1 MVERNIM
8 DVNLEYYKIFY
19 YVAKSGG
26 ITQAAE
32 KLSLSQPA
40 VSQSIKNLERQLD
53 LTLFVRTKKGV
64 RLTREGE
71 LLYSYVS
78 RGYEYIRQGEQKVQ
92 EMLDL
97 DLGEI
102 HIGASDM
109 TLQFYLLPWLEQFHR
124 RYPGIKVTVTNA
136 PTPETI
142 RHLMD
147 GRIDFGVVSTPVNSR
162 HPWKLVPVKKI
173 EDIFVAGSLFWQ
185 LKGKLL
191 SYKDLERLPIMCLEG
206 STSTRSYV
214 EHFLKEQ
221 DVVLH
226 PEFELAT
233 SNMLIQFALR
243 GLGIASVMREFAQE
257 YIDRGELFEL
267 TFDRRIPK
275 REFCI
280 ITDERIP
287 QSAASRKFLE
297 MVENKQNL

>member
-1 MVERNIM
+1 MEAT

-19 YVAKSGG
+19 YVGKYGS

-32 KLSLSQPA
+32 ELSLSQPA
-40 VSQSIKNLERQLD
+40 VSQSIRNLERQLS
-53 LTLFVRTKKGV
+53 LTLFVRMKKGV

-71 LLYSYVS
+71 ILFTYVS
-78 RGYEYIRQGEQKVQ
+78 RGYEYIRQGEQKVRQ
-92 EMLDL
+92 MLDL
-97 DLGEI
+97 NLGEI

-109 TLQFYLLPWLEQFHR
+109 TLQFYLLPWLERFHR
-124 RYPGIKVTVTNA
+124 QYPSIKVTVTNA

-142 RHLMD
+142 SHLMD
-147 GRIDFGVVSTPVNSR
+147 GKIDFGVVSTPINSR
-162 HPWKLVPVKKI
+162 HPWKLTPVKQI
-173 EDIFVAGSLFWQ
+173 EDVFVAGNLFWR

-191 SYKDLERLPIMCLEG
+191 SYKDLEQLPIMCLEG

-214 EHFLKEQ
+214 EGFLREQ
-221 DVVLH
+221 GVVLR

-233 SNMLIQFALR
+233 SNMLIQFAVR
-243 GLGIASVMREFAQE
+243 GLGIASVVREFAEE
-257 YIDRGELFEL
+257 YLERGELFEL

-287 QSAASRKFLE
+287 QSAASQKFLD
-297 MVENKQNL
+297 MVIYNDEL

>member
-1 MVERNIM
+1 M

-19 YVAKSGG
+19 YVARSGG

-32 KLSLSQPA
+32 ELALSQPA
-40 VSQSIKNLERQLD
+40 VSQSIKNLERQLK
-53 LTLFVRTKKGV
+53 LTLFVRMKKGV

-162 HPWKLVPVKKI
+162 HPWNLVPVKKI

-191 SYKDLERLPIMCLEG
+191 SYKDLEKLPIMCLEG

-221 DVVLH
+221 DVELH

-297 MVENKQNL
+297 MIHNN

>member
-1 MVERNIM
+1 M

-19 YVAKSGG
+19 HVARSGG

-32 KLSLSQPA
+32 ELSLSQPA
-40 VSQSIKNLERQLD
+40 VSQSVKNLEKQLD
-53 LTLFVRTKKGV
+53 ITLFVRTKKGV

-71 LLYSYVS
+71 VLFSYVS
-78 RGYEYIRQGEQKVQ
+78 RGYEYIRQGETKVR

-97 DLGEI
+97 NQGEI

-142 RHLMD
+142 RHLTD

-162 HPWKLVPVKKI
+162 HPWNLVPVKKI
-173 EDIFVAGSLFWQ
+173 EDIFVAGNLFWQ

-191 SYKDLERLPIMCLEG
+191 SYKDLEKLPIMCLEG

-214 EHFLKEQ
+214 EQFLKTQ
-221 DVVLH
+221 DVVLN

-243 GLGIASVMREFAQE
+243 GLGIASVVQDFAQE
-257 YIDRGELFEL
+257 YLEKGELFEL

-287 QSAASRKFLE
+287 QSAASRKFLD
-297 MVENKQNL
+297 MISSQNAIV

>member
-1 MVERNIM
+1 M

-19 YVAKSGG
+19 HVARSGG

-32 KLSLSQPA
+32 ELSLSQPA
-40 VSQSIKNLERQLD
+40 VSQSIKNLEKQLD
-53 LTLFVRTKKGV
+53 ITLFVRMKRGV

-71 LLYSYVS
+71 VLFSYVS
-78 RGYEYIRQGEQKVQ
+78 RGYEYIRQGETKVR

-97 DLGEI
+97 NQGEI

-142 RHLMD
+142 RHLAD

-162 HPWKLVPVKKI
+162 HPWHLVPVKKI
-173 EDIFVAGSLFWQ
+173 EDVFVAGNLFWR

-191 SYKDLERLPIMCLEG
+191 SYKDLEQLPIMCLEG

-214 EHFLKEQ
+214 EQFLKTQ
-221 DVVLH
+221 GVVLS

-243 GLGIASVMREFAQE
+243 GLGVASVVREFAQE
-257 YIDRGELFEL
+257 YLDTGELFEL

-280 ITDERIP
+280 ITDERIA
-287 QSAASRKFLE
+287 QSAASRKFLD
-297 MVENKQNL
+297 MISDQDAKI

>member
-1 MVERNIM
+1 M

-19 YVAKSGG
+19 YVARSGG

-32 KLSLSQPA
+32 ELALSQPA
-40 VSQSIKNLERQLD
+40 VSQSIKNLERQLK
-53 LTLFVRTKKGV
+53 LTLFVRMKKGV

-162 HPWKLVPVKKI
+162 HPWNLVPVKKI

-191 SYKDLERLPIMCLEG
+191 SYKDLEQLPIMCLEG

-221 DVVLH
+221 DVELH

-243 GLGIASVMREFAQE
+243 GLGIASVVREFAQE

-280 ITDERIP
+280 ITDERIS

-297 MVENKQNL
+297 MIHNN

>member
-1 MVERNIM
+1 M

-19 YVAKSGG
+19 YVARSGG

-32 KLSLSQPA
+32 ELALSQPA
-40 VSQSIKNLERQLD
+40 VSQSIKNLERQLK
-53 LTLFVRTKKGV
+53 LTLFVRMKKGV

-162 HPWKLVPVKKI
+162 HPWNLVPVKKI

-191 SYKDLERLPIMCLEG
+191 SYKDLEQLPIMCLEG

-221 DVVLH
+221 NVELH

-243 GLGIASVMREFAQE
+243 GLGIASVVREFAQE

-297 MVENKQNL
+297 TIHNN

>member
-1 MVERNIM
+1 M

-19 YVAKSGG
+19 YVARSGG

-32 KLSLSQPA
+32 ELALSQPA
-40 VSQSIKNLERQLD
+40 VSQSIKNLERQLK
-53 LTLFVRTKKGV
+53 LTLFVRMKKGV

-162 HPWKLVPVKKI
+162 HPWNLVPVKKI
-173 EDIFVAGSLFWQ
+173 EDIFVAGSLF
-185 LKGKLL
+185 
-191 SYKDLERLPIMCLEG
+191 
-206 STSTRSYV
+206 
-214 EHFLKEQ
+214 
-221 DVVLH
+221 
-226 PEFELAT
+226 
-233 SNMLIQFALR
+233 
-243 GLGIASVMREFAQE
+243 
-257 YIDRGELFEL
+257 
-267 TFDRRIPK
+267 
-275 REFCI
+275 
-280 ITDERIP
+280 
-287 QSAASRKFLE
+287 
-297 MVENKQNL
+297 

>member
-1 MVERNIM
+1 M

-19 YVAKSGG
+19 YVARSGG

-32 KLSLSQPA
+32 ELALSQPA
-40 VSQSIKNLERQLD
+40 VSQSIKNLERQLK
-53 LTLFVRTKKGV
+53 LTLFVRMKKGV

-147 GRIDFGVVSTPVNSR
+147 SRIDFGVVSTPVNSR
-162 HPWKLVPVKKI
+162 HPWNLVPVKKI

-191 SYKDLERLPIMCLEG
+191 SYKDLEKLPIMCLEG

-221 DVVLH
+221 DVELH

-297 MVENKQNL
+297 MIHNN

>member
-1 MVERNIM
+1 M

-19 YVAKSGG
+19 YVARSGG

-32 KLSLSQPA
+32 ELALSQPA
-40 VSQSIKNLERQLD
+40 VSQSIKNLERQLK
-53 LTLFVRTKKGV
+53 LTLFVRMKKGV

-162 HPWKLVPVKKI
+162 HPWNLVPVKKI

-191 SYKDLERLPIMCLEG
+191 SYKDLEQLPIMCLEG

-221 DVVLH
+221 DVELH

-243 GLGIASVMREFAQE
+243 GLGIASVVREFAQE

-297 MVENKQNL
+297 MIHNN

>member
-1 MVERNIM
+1 M

-19 YVAKSGG
+19 YVARSGG

-32 KLSLSQPA
+32 ELALSQPA
-40 VSQSIKNLERQLD
+40 VSQSIKNLERQLK
-53 LTLFVRTKKGV
+53 LTLFVRMKKGV

-124 RYPGIKVTVTNA
+124 KYPGIKVTVTNA

-162 HPWKLVPVKKI
+162 HPWNLVPVKKI

-191 SYKDLERLPIMCLEG
+191 SYKDLEQLPIMCLEG

-221 DVVLH
+221 DVELH

-297 MVENKQNL
+297 MIHNN